1 MATLLHALLTGA
13 ELHQSKLSF
22 EINTLTDDYIVTEA
36 DNVLLV
42 DTATIASAS
51 ALTLPA
57 PANAVES
64 VWLIKDVGGQAA
76 SHPITLNR
84 SAGGSIEGSASN
96 YVISTN
102 YAAIWLLCDGTDF
115 WIM

>member
-1 MATLLHALLTGA
+1 MATLLHALLTGG

-51 ALTLPA
+51 SLTLPA
-57 PANAVES
+57 PANRADRDWETMRAVAWQS
-64 VWLIKDVGGQAA
+64 VTP
-76 SHPITLNR
+76 HN
-84 SAGGSIEGSASN
+84 
-96 YVISTN
+96 
-102 YAAIWLLCDGTDF
+102 
-115 WIM
+115 